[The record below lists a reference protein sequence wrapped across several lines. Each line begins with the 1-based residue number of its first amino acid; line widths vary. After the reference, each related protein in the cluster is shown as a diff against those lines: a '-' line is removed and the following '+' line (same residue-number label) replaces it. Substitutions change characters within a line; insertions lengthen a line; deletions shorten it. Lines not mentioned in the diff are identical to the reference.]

1 MPDMV
6 ICRKSKQQQPH
17 ERKSMTTKL
26 YESLQREADE
36 ILMYDEDYN
45 INARLGLTILIY
57 YTGGGSVAGQRKT
70 LEVFERFYSQYHGYL
85 KTHFWD
91 GMRRFARLNPNAFQ
105 KKSIK

>member
-1 MPDMV
+1 MPDTV

-57 YTGGGSVAGQRKT
+57 
-70 LEVFERFYSQYHGYL
+70 
-85 KTHFWD
+85 
-91 GMRRFARLNPNAFQ
+91 
-105 KKSIK
+105 

>member
-1 MPDMV
+1 
-6 ICRKSKQQQPH
+6 
-17 ERKSMTTKL
+17 MTTKL

-70 LEVFERFYSQYHGYL
+70 LEAGRTLFTQSTMG
-85 KTHFWD
+85 
-91 GMRRFARLNPNAFQ
+91 
-105 KKSIK
+105 I

>member
-1 MPDMV
+1 
-6 ICRKSKQQQPH
+6 
-17 ERKSMTTKL
+17 MTKKL

-70 LEVFERFYSQYHGYL
+70 LEVFERFYSKYHGYL
-85 KTHFWD
+85 KMHF
-91 GMRRFARLNPNAFQ
+91 
-105 KKSIK
+105 